1 MNPRL
6 ETPRLVLRPVTLA
19 DAPDVQRLVG
29 DWAVARTLARVPHPY
44 TDGMAE
50 EWIESLAGGFAS
62 GTAFVFALEPRS
74 DGAFIG
80 VVGIERS
87 ADGVYV
93 LGYWLGRSY
102 WGRGYMTEAA
112 VRAGR
117 YAFDDGSVDRINA
130 SAQPE
135 NAASIAILRR
145 LGMADEG
152 RTVMDFPARGE
163 RREVIRF
170 SLRHEDFEVHG

>member
-74 DGAFIG
+74 DTGPSSVSSASSAAPTASMSLVIGWGGPIGAG
-80 VVGIERS
+80 
-87 ADGVYV
+87 A
-93 LGYWLGRSY
+93 
-102 WGRGYMTEAA
+102 T
-112 VRAGR
+112 
-117 YAFDDGSVDRINA
+117 
-130 SAQPE
+130 
-135 NAASIAILRR
+135 
-145 LGMADEG
+145 
-152 RTVMDFPARGE
+152 
-163 RREVIRF
+163 
-170 SLRHEDFEVHG
+170 

>member
-1 MNPRL
+1 
-6 ETPRLVLRPVTLA
+6 
-19 DAPDVQRLVG
+19 
-29 DWAVARTLARVPHPY
+29 
-44 TDGMAE
+44 
-50 EWIESLAGGFAS
+50 
-62 GTAFVFALEPRS
+62 
-74 DGAFIG
+74 
-80 VVGIERS
+80 
-87 ADGVYV
+87 
-93 LGYWLGRSY
+93 
-102 WGRGYMTEAA
+102 MTEAA

-130 SAQPE
+130 SALPE

-145 LGMADEG
+145 LGMTDEG